1 MSQFF
6 FRVANY
12 LANELIVKGLA
23 NNKSFQRFALRT
35 SENMKKIQTD
45 GLKNGDK
52 VVEEMTATVSKKA
65 GMAGRFLD
73 ALRAEVKKDIDKF
86 SRK

>member
-35 SENMKKIQTD
+35 SQNVEKFKTG
-45 GLKNGDK
+45 GLEHGDK
-52 VVEEMTATVSKKA
+52 VVYHVVKKA
-65 GMAGRFLD
+65 GVILW
-73 ALRAEVKKDIDKF
+73 
-86 SRK
+86 